1 MAADPGLRRLLLIG
15 SVGCGKTT
23 LMQRLLGLDQVYSKT
38 QAVAG
43 QAGIWDTPGE
53 FIDTMWLKPAL
64 RQTSTNAELVVFLQ
78 AATVATAKIPP
89 GFRSFFIQ
97 PVIGVVTKI
106 DLATPDQIDHAR
118 HLLSL
123 AGARPIF
130 QVDSLSGHGWDDLL
144 PALRRP
150 DCADPTGPIRRPV
163 GDPAA

>member
-1 MAADPGLRRLLLIG
+1 MSEAGELRRLLLIG

-23 LMQRLLGLDQVYSKT
+23 FMQRLLGLEQNYVKT
-38 QAVAG
+38 QSITG

-78 AATVATAKIPP
+78 AATVATVKIPP
-89 GFRSFFIQ
+89 AFRSFFTQ

-106 DLATPDQIDHAR
+106 DLASPEQVDHAR

-123 AGARPIF
+123 TGARPIF
-130 QVDSLSGHGWDDLL
+130 EVSSITGQGFDELL
-144 PALRRP
+144 PALQRP
-150 DCADPTGPIRRPV
+150 
-163 GDPAA
+163 